1 MKVWNDILKRGRSFK
16 DVRLIWKY
24 LSNEKIIDD
33 TTSASQSDAP
43 KKKMGRPPKIRSPD
57 TDEAEIKPKKRM
69 GRPPKIRPSEPGEL
83 EQPKKRLGRPPKIRR
98 AHKKELDDK
107 DKKLPGRPKKKI
119 RTYSELTLAGQPRKR
134 MGRPPKV
141 RTSESEE
148 QEKVRKPIG
157 RPRKHPQKIPGSAP
171 APVGR
176 PRMYPVKEPGPKR
189 PLGRPR
195 KVLQTS
201 SSEEKRPRGRPSL
214 SRTPVDESSTD
225 DSENSQEDTGSEES
239 EDEDD
244 EERLARMMTK
254 SPYLRNEED
263 FILSDIDSSDE
274 ADAETKKKAL
284 ADARED
290 SPFEEKLMYD
300 VRTKNYFVKD
310 DTEKRRNVGG
320 LGFKEKIN
328 KTAAKAGI
336 KQSSRDTDSLPS
348 IILETETSGSFP
360 IFGEW
365 FLEHGLYS
373 LGPSSQY

>member
-1 MKVWNDILKRGRSFK
+1 M
-16 DVRLIWKY
+16 Y
-24 LSNEKIIDD
+24 LSNENFIDD

-43 KKKMGRPPKIRSPD
+43 KKKMGRPPKIRTPD
-57 TDEAEIKPKKRM
+57 TDESEIKPKKRM
-69 GRPPKIRPSEPGEL
+69 GRPPKIRPSEPGEVG
-83 EQPKKRLGRPPKIRR
+83 QPEKRLGRPPKIRI
-98 AHKKELDDK
+98 AHEKELDDR
-107 DKKLPGRPKKKI
+107 DKKRPGRPKKKKF
-119 RTYSELTLAGQPRKR
+119 TYSDLTLAGQPRKR

-141 RTSESEE
+141 RTSEEEE
-148 QEKVRKPIG
+148 QAKVRKPIG
-157 RPRKHPQKIPGSAP
+157 RPRKHPPKIPGSAP

-201 SSEEKRPRGRPSL
+201 SVEEKRA
-214 SRTPVDESSTD
+214 PVDESSID
-225 DSENSQEDTGSEES
+225 GSENSQEDTGSEES

-244 EERLARMMTK
+244 EEQLARMMTK
-254 SPYLRNEED
+254 SPYIRNEED

-310 DTEKRRNVGG
+310 DTDKRRNVGG
-320 LGFKEKIN
+320 LGFKDKIN
-328 KTAAKAGI
+328 KSAAKAGRQ
-336 KQSSRDTDSLPS
+336 QSSRDTDSLPS

-365 FLEHGLYS
+365 FSVTWLV
-373 LGPSSQY
+373 